1 MVQQALESEL
11 AQTLVSAL
19 NLDSVS
25 AESIDPVAPLFG
37 GSLGLDSIDALELA
51 LVISKKYGFEL
62 RSDDANN
69 RHIFSSLRNLA
80 EHVQAHRSR

>member
-1 MVQQALESEL
+1 MQQALETEL

-19 NLDSVS
+19 NLDGIN
-25 AESIDPVAPLFG
+25 AETIDPESPLFG

-62 RSDDANN
+62 RSDAANN
-69 RHIFSSLRNLA
+69 RHIFASLRQLA
-80 EHVQAHRSR
+80 EYVKTHRTR